1 MDLDSLRGN
10 SHFFWEGEIPG
21 FLGISLPHPQ
31 LSPHFF
37 RIGKNQEFSCWTQIF
52 FQPEGI
58 CALKDSQI
66 LGWNSNSKGL
76 GWNSSLA
83 LDTKFP
89 FPVFFPVFFFFP
101 RLNSLVLTLFFFLI
115 LFSRNLGML
124 NPRKKLEVFPRF
136 QQCAWGAIEL
146 FFLAGIAPDFWEK
159 GEGKELWNSWR
170 EENPKFPN
178 PWNFQRC
185 LGIFNPTWMGRNSL
199 KINLKFPHSHNFSFP
214 NPIFFLEQG
223 NFFPPKFLNFFLW
236 NSLQGWVL
244 FLVFF
249 FFVPF
254 LKIWIF
260 HVFFPKEIQVLKL
273 LEIPGNFWDWGL
285 GVFILDFFWGLRKT
299 LRDVGRKR
307 KIPKKFTNPKKN
319 PKFSSLNP
327 RLEFLWELPEA
338 PNFSGSLF

>member
-1 MDLDSLRGN
+1 MN
-10 SHFFWEGEIPG
+10 PNFFPAWSHLCLKG
-21 FLGISLPHPQ
+21 FPNFGMKFQ
-31 LSPHFF
+31 FQ
-37 RIGKNQEFSCWTQIF
+37 RVGMK
-52 FQPEGI
+52 FQPCSWHKI
-58 CALKDSQI
+58 
-66 LGWNSNSKGL
+66 
-76 GWNSSLA
+76 
-83 LDTKFP
+83 P
-89 FPVFFPVFFFFP
+89 FPSFFPRFFFFP
-101 RLNSLVLTLFFFLI
+101 RLNSLVLTFFFK
-115 LFSRNLGML
+115 FY
-124 NPRKKLEVFPRF
+124 FPEIWECWIPEKSWKFF
-136 QQCAWGAIEL
+136 QDSSSAWGAIEL

-199 KINLKFPHSHNFSFP
+199 KIHLKFPHSHNFSFP
-214 NPIFFLEQG
+214 NPFFFWSKEIFSTQIPQ
-223 NFFPPKFLNFFLW
+223 FFPLEFIAGMSFVF
-236 NSLQGWVL
+236 G
-244 FLVFF
+244 FF

-299 LRDVGRKR
+299 LRDVGGKR